1 VSDFTCSRCDRS
13 GVACLTSPPFPTP
26 LGDRIV
32 AEICAECW
40 EDWKRRQMLL
50 INHHGL
56 KLHLAESRDFL
67 YAQLRAFLFGE
78 GEADAGIDTDLEGSV
93 SW

>member
-1 VSDFTCSRCDRS
+1 MSDFRCTRCDRS
-13 GVACLTSPPFPTP
+13 EVARVASPPFPTP

-32 AEICAECW
+32 AEICADCW
-40 EDWKRRQMLL
+40 EEWKRRQMLL

-56 KLHLAESRDFL
+56 RLHLPESREFL
-67 YAQLRAFLFGE
+67 YENLRAFLFGE
-78 GEADAGIDTDLEGSV
+78 GEPAAEIDTDQEGSV